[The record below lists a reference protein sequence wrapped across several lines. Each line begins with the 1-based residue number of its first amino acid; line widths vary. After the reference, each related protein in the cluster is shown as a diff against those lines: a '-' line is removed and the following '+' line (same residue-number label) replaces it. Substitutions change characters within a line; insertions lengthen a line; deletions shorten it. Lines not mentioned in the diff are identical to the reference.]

1 MTVTNNQPLSE
12 PEKCK
17 MHWMRAKYFQLSH
30 KKLKYMDILDDI
42 TKEDLVPLKAEY
54 PRRDQIVTVV
64 IYKWTSI

>member
-1 MTVTNNQPLSE
+1 
-12 PEKCK
+12 

-54 PRRDQIVTVV
+54 PRRDQIVKVA
-64 IYKWTSI
+64 IYK